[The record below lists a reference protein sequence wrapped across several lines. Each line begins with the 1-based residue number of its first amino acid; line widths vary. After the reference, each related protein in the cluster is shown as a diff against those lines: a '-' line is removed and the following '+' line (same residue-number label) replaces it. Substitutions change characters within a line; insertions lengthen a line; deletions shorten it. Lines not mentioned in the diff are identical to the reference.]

1 MNLFFLLQY
10 IWRVNQKSGV
20 MQGYPNLIA
29 SFLKGICHAHID
41 RVDAIYERPDGS
53 LIVFHGI

>member
-1 MNLFFLLQY
+1 
-10 IWRVNQKSGV
+10 

-29 SFLKGICHAHID
+29 PFLKGICHAHID

-53 LIVFHGI
+53 LIVFHGKYTIHLKKNTFP